1 MAWRMRTV
9 VNERLMFIA
18 ALQTGDA
25 SFSEVCRRFGVS
37 RRTGYKWQGRYEAE
51 GPAGLESR
59 LSVAAGCPHKTDLV
73 VVDRLL
79 ALRKEHPTWGPKK
92 LRALVAS
99 EGLLPPAVS
108 TVGDILTRH
117 GLVRPRRRRPV
128 PPRLATDREEAVHPN
143 DTWCIDFKG
152 NFALGDRTR
161 CSPLTLTDEVSRY
174 LLKCEGLLKT
184 DAVPVRWH
192 LDRAFREFGLPWRM
206 RSDNGA
212 PFATLAMGGLSELA
226 VWWIRLGITPERIRP
241 GHPEENGRHERM
253 HRTLKDETTKPAGAT
268 LPEQQRMFDQFRHRY
283 NDVRPHEALGQRP
296 PRSCYSTSTR
306 LMPAVL
312 RSPEYPAS
320 MKVRRIDDAGRVRF
334 AGQVNSTSISHWLAH
349 EPVGLEEVEE
359 DTFQLWYGP
368 LLLARVTLG
377 AKPFTFSPLR

>member
-1 MAWRMRTV
+1 M
-9 VNERLMFIA
+9 L
-18 ALQTGDA
+18 
-25 SFSEVCRRFGVS
+25 
-37 RRTGYKWQGRYEAE
+37 
-51 GPAGLESR
+51 
-59 LSVAAGCPHKTDLV
+59 
-73 VVDRLL
+73 
-79 ALRKEHPTWGPKK
+79 
-92 LRALVAS
+92 
-99 EGLLPPAVS
+99 
-108 TVGDILTRH
+108 
-117 GLVRPRRRRPV
+117 
-128 PPRLATDREEAVHPN
+128 
-143 DTWCIDFKG
+143 
-152 NFALGDRTR
+152 
-161 CSPLTLTDEVSRY
+161 PLTLTDEVSRY

-184 DAVPVRWH
+184 DAAPVRWH